1 MTESMDGLEEEK
13 VKIDRKINS
22 SQMKKKIHK
31 KAYSKKEIIFS
42 NGLVDRKKTTSAD
55 F

>member
-1 MTESMDGLEEEK
+1 MDGLEEEK
-13 VKIDRKINS
+13 VKIDRKINYS
-22 SQMKKKIHK
+22 HMKTKIPK
-31 KAYSKKEIIFS
+31 KAFSKKEIIIS